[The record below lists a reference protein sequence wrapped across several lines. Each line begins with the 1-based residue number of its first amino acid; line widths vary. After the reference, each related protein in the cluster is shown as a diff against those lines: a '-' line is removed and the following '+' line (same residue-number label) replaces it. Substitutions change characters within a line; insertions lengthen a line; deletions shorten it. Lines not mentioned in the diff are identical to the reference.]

1 MKIIDVKTFKW
12 NPGSGKNFLYVKLL
26 TDNGLVGWG
35 EAYTQSDRDVQI
47 EAHIL
52 ELSRYLIDRDPFQIK
67 HFMHVAH
74 EDFATKRSSMD
85 LSCALSGIEIALWDI
100 IGKALD
106 QPIYNLLGGPVRPR
120 LRLYAN
126 GWAEGNN
133 PDAIANQALNIVSER
148 GFEALKFDPFPGPWR
163 EYVNKEELDQAALIV
178 RRVREAVGPKID
190 LLIEA
195 HRRFSASNAVYAI
208 KQMEMLN
215 IYWFEEPCPPDNLK
229 AIKEVKDSTFVPIV
243 TGEAIYSITGFR
255 DVIQER
261 VVDIINPDICNTGG
275 ILEITQIAAMAHSQ
289 YIGVAPH
296 GWNSTSVG
304 LAAAVQA
311 SLTMPNFLIYEY
323 MVSVEKPSKD
333 ITIGYLEPEGSYL
346 EMPKG
351 SGLGLTVDETKLRKH
366 PYIKFPP
373 RPIRTLSDET
383 TFP

>member
-1 MKIIDVKTFKW
+1 
-12 NPGSGKNFLYVKLL
+12 
-26 TDNGLVGWG
+26 
-35 EAYTQSDRDVQI
+35 
-47 EAHIL
+47 
-52 ELSRYLIDRDPFQIK
+52 
-67 HFMHVAH
+67 
-74 EDFATKRSSMD
+74 MD

-133 PDAIANQALNIVSER
+133 PDEIANQALTIVSER

-163 EYVNKEELDQAALIV
+163 EYVNKEELNQAALIV

-190 LLIEA
+190 LLIEG
-195 HRRFSASNAVYAI
+195 HRRFSASNAIYAI

-215 IYWFEEPCPPDNLK
+215 IYWFEEPCPPDNLQ

-243 TGEAIYSITGFR
+243 TGEAIYSMTGFR

-289 YIGVAPH
+289 YIGVSPH
-296 GWNSTSVG
+296 GWNSTAVG

-323 MVSVEKPSKD
+323 MVSVEQPSKD
-333 ITIGYLEPEGSYL
+333 ITVGYLEPEGSYL

-351 SGLGLTVDETKLRKH
+351 SGLGLTVDEMKLRKY
-366 PYIKFPP
+366 PYAKFPP
-373 RPIRTLSDET
+373 RPLRTLNDET